1 MKGFIDKVLA
11 WTISKKLTVF
21 LIATMLI
28 LKGSISGSEWVYIS
42 LMYIGTQGAIDLY
55 NSIKK

>member
-1 MKGFIDKVLA
+1 MKGIVDKVLN

-21 LIATMLI
+21 VISTI
-28 LKGSISGSEWVYIS
+28 LVLKEVISGSEWVYVALI
-42 LMYIGTQGAIDLY
+42 YIGVQGTIDLY

>member
-21 LIATMLI
+21 FVATI
-28 LKGSISGSEWVYIS
+28 LVFQDKINGKEWVYVALIYIS
-42 LMYIGTQGAIDLY
+42 TQAAIDLY